1 MYKFQV
7 CSDTGR
13 TINRSLAPNTECNR
27 QSVRGVL
34 YEQMRCSSIPPTR
47 NARPIRVGHP
57 RPIPAFFTIYGSTL
71 TRRGLPLPLSLPLSP
86 RLIPGDEPV
95 GSHDTRCAN
104 AFAKLTVEL
113 FARVFAIEPI
123 TSSRFAKYLFAGEH
137 L

>member
-13 TINRSLAPNTECNR
+13 TIRRSLAPNTECSR
-27 QSVRGVL
+27 QSGRGVL

-47 NARPIRVGHP
+47 GARPIRVGHP

-71 TRRGLPLPLSLPLSP
+71 TRRGLPLPLSPPVWYPATSRSGRVP
-86 RLIPGDEPV
+86 RHPV
-95 GSHDTRCAN
+95 CAN
-104 AFAKLTVEL
+104 ALVKLTESNSL
-113 FARVFAIEPI
+113 RG
-123 TSSRFAKYLFAGEH
+123 SLRSNRSRALRFVKYLFAGEH